1 MFMGLGLIVGIGV
14 FVSIVIVISIV
25 GLFVIIVVVI
35 VGFVVICNVFN
46 SGQLVVNYFVSGGIY
61 EYGYK
66 YLNYWLGFIV
76 GWMFLFV
83 KSVFVVIVVLGFVG
97 YLFNVFGVNN

>member
-1 MFMGLGLIVGIGV
+1 M
-14 FVSIVIVISIV
+14 
-25 GLFVIIVVVI
+25 
-35 VGFVVICNVFN
+35 
-46 SGQLVVNYFVSGGIY
+46 SGGIY

-66 YLNYWLGFIV
+66 YLNNWLGFIV

-97 YLFNVFGVNN
+97 YFFNVFGVNNNIWLVLIVLIVVVVLIIVVLSGICCFNVINIIIVFIILFFLVLFILVGVF